1 MKGNVW
7 IMVKILLPQSSLTG
21 RLFCG
26 GRRIGKRV
34 GRRIVAHFLLLGD
47 ILLVSL
53 QYGIFQLL
61 SCLRGDGMGDIPEGT
76 VFIFAAGHCNKQ
88 AFRSLD
94 DFDIMYSKV
103 LVHSDGNQCAQAV
116 VRIGFS
122 DSDIGDIHK
131 CSPFV

>member
-1 MKGNVW
+1 
-7 IMVKILLPQSSLTG
+7 
-21 RLFCG
+21 
-26 GRRIGKRV
+26 
-34 GRRIVAHFLLLGD
+34 
-47 ILLVSL
+47 
-53 QYGIFQLL
+53 
-61 SCLRGDGMGDIPEGT
+61 MGDIPEGT
-76 VFIFAAGHCNKQ
+76 VLIFAAGHCNKQ

-103 LVHSDGNQCAQAV
+103 IVHRDGNQCAQAV